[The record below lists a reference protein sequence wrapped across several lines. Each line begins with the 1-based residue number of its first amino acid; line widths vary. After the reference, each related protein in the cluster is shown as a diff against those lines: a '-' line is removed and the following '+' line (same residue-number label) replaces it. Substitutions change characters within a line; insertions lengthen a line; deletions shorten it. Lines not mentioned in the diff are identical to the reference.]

1 MFDWSKEGVKV
12 IIKLPFWIYFGAT
25 SFLVGFFLFILFIIH
40 KTMKTERSNKAAKHS
55 GKTNQNDNTAES
67 DTTNDGRG
75 SSVATGLDT
84 GTNGSMDTKSR
95 VRSTLSVNKAWPSV
109 NGDEIV

>member
-25 SFLVGFFLFILFIIH
+25 GFLVVFILLIIVIT
-40 KTMKTERSNKAAKHS
+40 KKIMETEKSNEVTKDS

-67 DTTNDGRG
+67 DTINDGRG

-95 VRSTLSVNKAWPSV
+95 VRSTLSVNKAWPSL

>member
-25 SFLVGFFLFILFIIH
+25 GFLVVFILLIIVIT
-40 KTMKTERSNKAAKHS
+40 KKIMETEKSNEVTKDS

-75 SSVATGLDT
+75 SIVATGLNT
-84 GTNGSMDTKSR
+84 GINGSMDTRSR
-95 VRSTLSVNKAWPSV
+95 ATPSVNKSWSSV